1 MPEASPEE
9 MIELAAGYDPF
20 RDLIRFA
27 LSDDYFLLREKIG
40 TAVASAVAA

>member
-1 MPEASPEE
+1 MAELPPEE
-9 MIELAAGYDPF
+9 LMSLAKDHESF
-20 RDLIRFA
+20 RDLVRFA